1 MGHLEEMVIR
11 QDGAGKNRRT
21 CWKRTFRRRAPGM
34 RQRRRG
40 EWEVIEG
47 RLMAAG
53 WTQQGSG
60 WLRSCVRIRLS
71 RMYSAPLPP
80 PQPVPPSP
88 IPDPAPPN
96 RTFGSAAS
104 DPGVTA
110 ETTPITS

>member
-71 RMYSAPLPP
+71 RMYSATLPP
-80 PQPVPPSP
+80 LSPFRQPLSLIPRRGRPVPQTVLSD
-88 IPDPAPPN
+88 IVVVTPP
-96 RTFGSAAS
+96 TYL
-104 DPGVTA
+104 
-110 ETTPITS
+110 

>member
-1 MGHLEEMVIR
+1 MGHLGEMVIR

-47 RLMAAG
+47 RLMAARWAAAG
-53 WTQQGSG
+53 CD
-60 WLRSCVRIRLS
+60 RVRALDCRECIQRRCLPLS
-71 RMYSAPLPP
+71 PSRHPL
-80 PQPVPPSP
+80 SL
-88 IPDPAPPN
+88 IPRPPN